1 MQDPKPEGAVREAMV
16 RKRARLQSLLPLV
29 STDKAVDVRYEIA
42 LLDQKLGPT
51 KPAYAKP
58 QPELESSASGVNG
71 VAGLMFEVQAPPGQ
85 GRLVRVPLY
94 LYSANFNQLSFQA
107 PQVGPMV
114 VTGVGANQ
122 VDETNPTVIVTMPND
137 PSGRRVLSGFSFRS
151 PVMEWAKLRVVGLE
165 VTQVHSVYGG
175 GAIPYTAGV
184 PGPVPGSPTDVSFY
198 DVGPGSGA
206 TGRYNSFA
214 VKINAPPALPTTQGF
229 FIFPLNDPNFG
240 PGPGGG
246 FPVFPRSLSFDYVEV
261 GASVTISVTFSNV
274 GGGGLSANL
283 AFAIL
288 PDPEFTMDAVPG
300 VTQVPPAGTT
310 TINFTFTPS
319 SFGLTS
325 SVVQLWWQRAANPP
339 AIVRIPMVGFG
350 APNNY
355 YKNGQL
361 YLLLKN
367 LSIGGGANLL
377 SQDGYIDAT
386 IYDARTSDYAG
397 LRAYPEL
404 VSPNRASIDV
414 AVVGPQLA
422 SLTFSINLVCDV
434 LADREYG
441 DPSPGPYSRDGA
453 LARLESV
460 TPNTV
465 VR

>member
-1 MQDPKPEGAVREAMV
+1 MV

-51 KPAYAKP
+51 SPAYAKP

-71 VAGLMFEVQAPPGQ
+71 VAGLMFEVQAPPGE

-114 VTGVGANQ
+114 ITGAGANQ
-122 VDETNPTVIVTMPND
+122 VDEANPTVIVTMPND
-137 PSGRRVLSGFSFRS
+137 PSGRRVLSGFSFRT

-184 PGPVPGSPTDVSFY
+184 PGPVPGSPTNVSLY

-206 TGRYNSFA
+206 TGRYSSFA
-214 VKINAPPALPTTQGF
+214 FTISPLPSAVNTRLGAAVV
-229 FIFPLNDPNFG
+229 PDNDPIWG
-240 PGPGGG
+240 PDPGAGL
-246 FPVFPRSLSFDYVEV
+246 PVIPRVLSFDYVEI
-261 GASVTISVTFSNV
+261 GTSASISVSFTNNNAV
-274 GGGGLSANL
+274 SANL
-283 AFAIL
+283 AFAIFS
-288 PDPEFTMDAVPG
+288 DPSITIDAVPG
-300 VTQVPPAGTT
+300 VTQISAFATT
-310 TINFTFTPS
+310 TITFTFTPS
-319 SFGLTS
+319 TFGLTS
-325 SVVQLWWQRAANPP
+325 ASVQLWWQRGTTTP
-339 AIVRIPMVGFG
+339 ARVTIPIVGFG
-350 APNNY
+350 TPNNY

-361 YLLLKN
+361 YLLVKN

-386 IYDARTSDYAG
+386 LYDARTSDYAG

-441 DPSPGPYSRDGA
+441 DPSPGPYGRDGA

>member
-1 MQDPKPEGAVREAMV
+1 MV

-51 KPAYAKP
+51 NPAYAKP

-114 VTGVGANQ
+114 ITGAGANQ
-122 VDETNPTVIVTMPND
+122 VDEANPTVIVTMPND
-137 PSGRRVLSGFSFRS
+137 PSGRRVLSGFSFRT

-175 GAIPYTAGV
+175 NAIPYTAGV
-184 PGPVPGSPTDVSFY
+184 PGPVPGSPANVSFY

-214 VKINAPPALPTTQGF
+214 VKIDPLPSAVATTVLGGDQ
-229 FIFPLNDPNFG
+229 PLNSIPWG
-240 PGPGGG
+240 PGPLGG
-246 FPVFPRSLSFDYVEV
+246 FPVSPRVLSFDYVEV
-261 GASVTISVTFSNV
+261 GTSVSISVSFKNNFGV
-274 GGGGLSANL
+274 VPVNL
-283 AFAIL
+283 AFALI
-288 PDPEFTMDAVPG
+288 PDPSITIDAVPG
-300 VTQVPPAGTT
+300 VTQVPVGGVT
-310 TINFTFTPS
+310 TISFTFTPS

-325 SVVQLWWQRAANPP
+325 TSVQLWWQRGSNPL
-339 AIVRIPMVGFG
+339 AIVTIPIVGFG

-453 LARLESV
+453 LARLESA

>member
-1 MQDPKPEGAVREAMV
+1 MV

-94 LYSANFNQLSFQA
+94 LYSANFTQLSFQA

-114 VTGVGANQ
+114 ITGAGSNQ

-137 PSGRRVLSGFSFRS
+137 PSGRRVLSGFSFRT

-184 PGPVPGSPTDVSFY
+184 PGPVPASPVRANFY

-214 VKINAPPALPTTQGF
+214 VKIDPPPALPTTQGAF
-229 FIFPLNDPNFG
+229 VFPPNDPAWG
-240 PGPGGG
+240 PGPAGG
-246 FPVFPRSLSFDYVEV
+246 FPVLPRSLSFGYVEV
-261 GASVTISVTFSNV
+261 GTSVTLSVTFSNV
-274 GGGGLSANL
+274 GSGGQFANL

-288 PDPEFTMDAVPG
+288 PDPEFTMNAVPG

-325 SVVQLWWQRAANPP
+325 SVIELWWQRSSNPP
-339 AIVRIPMVGFG
+339 VIVRIPMIGFG

-361 YLLLKN
+361 YLLVKN
-367 LSIGGGANLL
+367 LSVGGGANLL

-441 DPSPGPYSRDGA
+441 DPNPGPYSRDGA